1 MADNNV
7 MRAKSGLC
15 VLFEWKIYR
24 PDSVITAVIPL
35 KHEMKTPELRL
46 IETIASAF
54 ANVRLGE
61 GIPLDIANQ
70 EGGPGALD
78 PRLADSN
85 KNDWQLIDEEQIE
98 HGPATLFWT
107 DDLGFLYYLP
117 AYMTWTIRN
126 HTTSDSCIADET
138 IFCIRPKRR
147 DLISLLT
154 SEQLDATIQ
163 FLDYCASRP
172 ESLDASVAT
181 ENANAIRS
189 EMAKNAE

>member
-1 MADNNV
+1 
-7 MRAKSGLC
+7 
-15 VLFEWKIYR
+15 
-24 PDSVITAVIPL
+24 
-35 KHEMKTPELRL
+35 MKTPELRL

-189 EMAKNAE
+189 EMAKNPE

>member
-1 MADNNV
+1 MLRNFTNSGSYNITRVWVIAD
-7 MRAKSGLC
+7 
-15 VLFEWKIYR
+15 
-24 PDSVITAVIPL
+24 VIPL

-107 DDLGFLYYLP
+107 DDVGFLYYLP

-189 EMAKNAE
+189 EMAKNAT